1 MKINILITIIILSAI
16 SVACTGIADEPP
28 VPDTGEGFS
37 LRVAVPLA
45 DVGSRA
51 PADDPLNEYRV
62 ESLHLYFFRLAGHD
76 DATSEYLFYV
86 RADET
91 FSYARD
97 IRCAFPSDALDDDG
111 LFGTDADRCL
121 VYAVAN
127 VDENLLT
134 AKTVAGLKA
143 TAIGSGFDRTV
154 IQPRFAM
161 DGTATITLDRASRLA
176 TGTVTLQRAAAKLTL
191 AVDLPSSIDVE
202 ETVIDPFDGTET
214 VTTTTY
220 FSRADQ
226 MHVWLYNG
234 VKTSAVNTEPAVVDA
249 DALYSNEITNSLG
262 NGSDFAFSDSQ
273 SKYNYLQNIPFYS
286 YPNKWD
292 PYSPQGNSSLTLVVP
307 WYYIDGDGN
316 VQNIVTYYRLNVQP
330 NKNFIARNMH
340 YDMRISISRLGGTS
354 VQEPVDM
361 LFNWDYAMEWNVQT
375 LPTDIK
381 EIRYLLLNNNDFDN
395 AKNAYVYTL
404 DNERAISI
412 PFSTSHPVKIASVQL
427 TWRDYAA
434 NADRSVALTADSNRN
449 GYSSNIDGYASATD
463 FAAIEIDGTASTL
476 EFLRDIIH
484 IAWSN
489 NRAEIQNV
497 DAMCAYTFTIE
508 LQHIDGDASDPSTH
522 ATVTI
527 TQIPAIYITTQ
538 RSTTASQFINN
549 NNTTYQ
555 SGGWWGGGTTYG
567 YIGNNAPSGQTQRN
581 YWLGSRHTSGINNY
595 NNYILTISK
604 FDTGDDYII
613 ADPRKRAVDNLNES
627 GSATAT
633 ATWTI
638 ERNNHRLTY
647 YYPADDS
654 DTKMRYIAPQLRVAS
669 QCGITYQVYRRGAQR
684 RCATYQENGR
694 PAGRWRLPT
703 VAELE
708 FICRLS
714 NQGYIPYLFGERNG
728 TADYWC
734 ASGGVDV
741 DNTVGSPSV
750 TVATNIGANDT
761 RYVRCV
767 YDEWYWG
774 TDTLTNKNTFTWGD
788 RARSTSGN

>member
-1 MKINILITIIILSAI
+1 MKIRELIAIIILSAI
-16 SVACTGIADEPP
+16 SVACSGIADEPP

-37 LRVAVPLA
+37 LRVAVPLSDA
-45 DVGSRA
+45 GSRA

-76 DATSEYLFYV
+76 DATSEYLFDV

-91 FSYARD
+91 FTFARD
-97 IRCAFPSDALDDDG
+97 LRCAFPSDALDDGG
-111 LFGTDADRCL
+111 LFGTDADKCL
-121 VYAVAN
+121 VYTVAN

-226 MHVWLYNG
+226 MRVWIYNG
-234 VKTSAVNTEPAVVDA
+234 VKTSAVNTDPAVVEA
-249 DALYSNEITNSLG
+249 DALYSNEITNSTG
-262 NGSDFAFSDSQ
+262 NGSEFTFSDSQ

-292 PYSPQGNSSLTLVVP
+292 PYSPQGNNSLTLVVP

-434 NADRSVALTADSNRN
+434 NADRSVALTPDSNRN

-463 FAAIEIDGTASTL
+463 FAAIEIDGPSSTL
-476 EFLRDIIH
+476 DFLRNILH
-484 IAWSN
+484 IAWSS

-522 ATVTI
+522 ATVII

-538 RSTTASQFINN
+538 RSTSASMHVNDDYS
-549 NNTTYQ
+549 TRST
-555 SGGWWGGGTTYG
+555 SYG
-567 YIGNNAPSGQTQRN
+567 FLYSSTPSSRYYD
-581 YWLGSRHTSGINNY
+581 YWLGSRHTTGINNY

-604 FDTGDDYII
+604 FDAGDDYII
-613 ADPRKRAVDNLNES
+613 ADPRKRTVDNLNQN

-633 ATWTI
+633 GSWT
-638 ERNNHRLTY
+638 RSAGGRRMTN

-654 DTKMRYIAPQLRVAS
+654 DSKMRYIAPKLRVAS
-669 QCGITYQVYRRGAQR
+669 QCGITYQVTRRGAQR
-684 RCATYQENGR
+684 RCAAYQENGR

>member
-1 MKINILITIIILSAI
+1 MKISILITIIILSAI

-45 DVGSRA
+45 DAGSRA

-76 DATSEYLFYV
+76 DATSEYLFDV

-91 FSYARD
+91 FTYARD
-97 IRCAFPSDALDDDG
+97 LRCSFPSDALDDDG

-249 DALYSNEITNSLG
+249 DALYSNEIKNSLG

-449 GYSSNIDGYASATD
+449 GYSSDIDGYASATD

-484 IAWSN
+484 IAWSS
-489 NRAEIQNV
+489 NRAQIQNV